1 MPTVIL
7 PARKYTY
14 LNLSEADLSLIP
26 KSIEDNG
33 KSLTLADVQ
42 WAETSEAGA
51 DGAVTRYTA
60 TAKYTGT
67 TSSTY
72 ATGYTVTADYTGQVS
87 KTNCSVL
94 TYTAIFGSMEIP
106 AEQTDPAPTDTPSS
120 ENSNGAMADIDI
132 KQPLLIGG
140 AILLLTAGGVFLFKR
155 YKGRS

>member
-1 MPTVIL
+1 M
-7 PARKYTY
+7 
-14 LNLSEADLSLIP
+14 IP

-42 WAETSEAGA
+42 WTETSEAGA

-94 TYTAIFGSMEIP
+94 TYTAIFGSMEVP
-106 AEQTDPAPTDTPSS
+106 EEQTDPAPTNTPSS
-120 ENSNGAMADIDI
+120 ENSNGATAELDI

>member
-1 MPTVIL
+1 MG
-7 PARKYTY
+7 
-14 LNLSEADLSLIP
+14 SS
-26 KSIEDNG
+26 
-33 KSLTLADVQ
+33 
-42 WAETSEAGA
+42 
-51 DGAVTRYTA
+51 
-60 TAKYTGT
+60 KYTGT

-120 ENSNGAMADIDI
+120 ENSNGATADIDI

-140 AILLLTAGGVFLFKR
+140 AILLLTTGGVFLFKR

>member
-1 MPTVIL
+1 M
-7 PARKYTY
+7 
-14 LNLSEADLSLIP
+14 IP

-132 KQPLLIGG
+132 KQP
-140 AILLLTAGGVFLFKR
+140 
-155 YKGRS
+155 S

>member
-1 MPTVIL
+1 M
-7 PARKYTY
+7 
-14 LNLSEADLSLIP
+14 IP

-120 ENSNGAMADIDI
+120 ENSNGATADIDI